1 MGARCAQPE
10 NERSGV
16 ISFDPFEIGLAAPG
30 GSRTRGVA
38 ASLTA
43 GCAAVLAGTL
53 APLAFLRVK
62 APAELAPMRVNSEQM
77 WLWVRKGEYALAQAA
92 ADGRRFELQHA
103 VELQTQIAFA
113 MILPL
118 CAYFFWR
125 GAKNARSCG
134 WSQFFWIAGVA
145 LAFFAPA
152 LAPGLTPQRLDYLA
166 SFWVETEDAHSGRS
180 YLRILP
186 PVACLAAR
194 ALAAAATGGFL
205 ALCAHDVA
213 HRLREALWEF
223 GLISDDGRFSHV
235 APSSDYTPFK
245 TAPGRAGA
253 SGGVY
258 GAESGVEDGETRRF
272 GSRAPSD
279 LAAAVANPR
288 AQACATLGVR
298 LGASRA
304 EIERA
309 YRTKMK
315 RAHPD
320 HGGSVARAAALNMA
334 RDLLLRRG

>member
-1 MGARCAQPE
+1 
-10 NERSGV
+10 
-16 ISFDPFEIGLAAPG
+16 
-30 GSRTRGVA
+30 
-38 ASLTA
+38 
-43 GCAAVLAGTL
+43 LAGTL

-77 WLWVRKGEYALAQAA
+77 WFWVRKGEYALAQAA

-103 VELQTQIAFA
+103 VELQTHIAFA

-125 GAKNARSCG
+125 GVNNARSRG
-134 WSQFFWIAGVA
+134 WSQFFWIAGVC
-145 LAFFAPA
+145 LVFFAPA
-152 LAPGLTPQRLDYLA
+152 VAPGLTPQRLDYLA
-166 SFWVETEDAHSGRS
+166 TFWIETGHAHRGRS
-180 YLRILP
+180 YLYVLP

-194 ALAAAATGGFL
+194 AFAAAAAGGFL

-223 GLISDDGRFSHV
+223 GLISDDGRFSH
-235 APSSDYTPFK
+235 AERSSGYTPFK
-245 TAPGRAGA
+245 TGARKAGA
-253 SGGVY
+253 SGGVAD
-258 GAESGVEDGETRRF
+258 GESGRF
-272 GSRAPSD
+272 GHRAPSD
-279 LAAAVANPR
+279 LAAAIANPR

-309 YRTKMK
+309 YRTQMK

-320 HGGSVARAAALNMA
+320 HGGSVARAAALNTA
-334 RDLLLRRG
+334 RDLLLRQV